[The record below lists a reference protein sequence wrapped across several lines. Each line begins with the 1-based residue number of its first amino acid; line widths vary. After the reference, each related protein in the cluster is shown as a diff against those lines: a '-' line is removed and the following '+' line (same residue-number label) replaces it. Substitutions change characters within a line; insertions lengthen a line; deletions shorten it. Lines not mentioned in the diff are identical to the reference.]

1 MSTNRFLVKKIDLEL
16 FIATLTDLWDKGVDY
31 IDLAANEDETRMAIY
46 FSEEYMSEEFKNH
59 NKTKEEGPTNI
70 SDLDINQLI

>member
-1 MSTNRFLVKKIDLEL
+1 MSKNNFLVRKIDLEA

-46 FSEEYMSEEFKNH
+46 FSEEYMSEEFKN
-59 NKTKEEGPTNI
+59 KTKDEEGPTNI

>member
-31 IDLAANEDETRMAIY
+31 IDLAANEDETKMAIY
-46 FSEEYMSEEFKNH
+46 FTEDYMSEEFKD
-59 NKTKEEGPTNI
+59 KIKEEEGPTNI